1 MKGNDQVIKM
11 FNPLIIQ
18 CDEHLSNQ
26 NGIEADFG
34 QDFVQNRTASY
45 KYHFEKSIEKHLKL
59 LPTEDQ
65 QSYKTLVTS
74 LKNTVIEEAFIRVK
88 AQLELLIKRQSD
100 SSAKSLMEI
109 LRFWEKVKSRWAKAY
124 KTNFHNAARSNL
136 AEAAQALMK
145 AANETSVSLVDAFYY
160 DITVSALL
168 LAKWE
173 NRKNGE
179 INTGRGPTPV
189 ELLEWSS
196 TRQTGRAKRYIE
208 ENETINESSN
218 SDNASTCNSQ
228 PQPQQTS
235 PSQPPKSKRK
245 RSVDS
250 VSFQKILKKAKEIKK
265 TGMHLSNC
273 RKTIIPQKLR

>member
-1 MKGNDQVIKM
+1 MIKLVTMESSTENFSYCALFFSLINEMLENFMKGNDQVIKM

-74 LKNTVIEEAFIRVK
+74 LKNTVIEKAFIRVK

-124 KTNFHNAARSNL
+124 KTNFHNAAGSSL

-168 LAKWE
+168 LAK
-173 NRKNGE
+173 
-179 INTGRGPTPV
+179 
-189 ELLEWSS
+189 
-196 TRQTGRAKRYIE
+196 
-208 ENETINESSN
+208 
-218 SDNASTCNSQ
+218 
-228 PQPQQTS
+228 
-235 PSQPPKSKRK
+235 
-245 RSVDS
+245 
-250 VSFQKILKKAKEIKK
+250 
-265 TGMHLSNC
+265 
-273 RKTIIPQKLR
+273 